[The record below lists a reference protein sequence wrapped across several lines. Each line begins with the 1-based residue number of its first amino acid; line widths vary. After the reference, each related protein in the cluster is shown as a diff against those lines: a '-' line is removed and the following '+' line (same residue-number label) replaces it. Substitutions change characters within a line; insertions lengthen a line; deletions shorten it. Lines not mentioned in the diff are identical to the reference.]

1 VLEEN
6 GRPVEAARG
15 FGRDAEEGEDVA
27 VGRLGVVLF
36 ARVAPTLHNLRKV
49 HPKEGRVGSTP
60 PVWLWMPHR
69 TYNSGERRHYNEGSP
84 WPPRHHFIQLR
95 FDLYC
100 RPWAV
105 WGKQWKGFGGQS
117 VCHVQFAGKIVCR
130 PSLGQ
135 PVKGWRK

>member
-1 VLEEN
+1 MLEEN

-60 PVWLWMPHR
+60 LPVWLWG
-69 TYNSGERRHYNEGSP
+69 TYNDSGERRHYNEGSP
-84 WPPRHHFIQLR
+84 WPPRHHFEQICFAVLGPCGENIGKV
-95 FDLYC
+95 LGAKA
-100 RPWAV
+100 RPPHTVRRKNRLAHQVWAN
-105 WGKQWKGFGGQS
+105 
-117 VCHVQFAGKIVCR
+117 R
-130 PSLGQ
+130 
-135 PVKGWRK
+135 